1 MKRSILIL
9 SLDEIRQQF
18 ACNARQSAKLVAP
31 EILTPDLLDI
41 LLARGKQLK
50 PERLLEGDTWRH
62 SSADEPNL
70 LCESGEFVDRHLPQY
85 AQGPFALSIATERSE
100 QDTHYHRQH
109 IEIYFSEHP
118 LGATYRLLD
127 EADERTVDLPSGG
140 LIVFGPQVV
149 HRMRLGGLTLVI
161 ELPAVTGDKVTL

>member
-1 MKRSILIL
+1 MKRSVLIL
-9 SLDEIRQQF
+9 SLDEICQQF
-18 ACNARQSAKLVAP
+18 TCNTRQNVKLVAP
-31 EILTPDLLDI
+31 QILTPDLFDI

-50 PERLLEGDTWRH
+50 LERLLEGDVWRH
-62 SSADEPNL
+62 SSADEPNT
-70 LCESGEFVDRHLPQY
+70 LCESGEFVDQHLPQY
-85 AQGPFALSIATERSE
+85 AQGPFALSIATERAE